1 MANKCE
7 KMPNITGKL
16 TKGNEYYNELPFHTD
31 EIEKILKSDD
41 YKCQWG
47 CEIAGTLIYSWWKR
61 MLVEPF
67 WRTVWFQNT

>member
-41 YKCQWG
+41 YKCQ
-47 CEIAGTLIYSWWKR
+47 
-61 MLVEPF
+61 
-67 WRTVWFQNT
+67 